1 MSTAAVITLH
11 QVCNYGTQ
19 LQAYA
24 TQEKL
29 RQYFDDVVFIDYRRA
44 DTYGRGL
51 LHTFAKGNPARALAI
66 MPTLMRWNQVFG
78 RFRKQ
83 HLNLTKKT
91 YYSEADFADFQDCAD
106 VYIAGSDQVWNS
118 GWNQGVIPAMYLSFA
133 PEEKPKYAYAS
144 SFGRPVLSE
153 QEVEDSQQY
162 IDRFDAISVR
172 EESGV
177 TILKEQYHYNNVR
190 RILDPTLAMTS
201 DFWRSVSP
209 SRRIKDDYILIYN
222 LNRSTEFDQYA
233 VELSKR
239 TGLPI
244 YRFCTRYDQILRPGK
259 SLIIPDIFDFV
270 SLVDNATYVLTDS
283 FHATAFS
290 MNMNTE
296 PICIYPEKYSGRLS
310 EFLRL
315 VDAEQ
320 RHVRDC
326 TDFDVINRHVD
337 FNVVNDILDDERQHV
352 DEFLTQMQSAV
363 TVNNTCM

>member
-51 LHTFAKGNPARALAI
+51 LRTYAKGNPVRALAI

-83 HLNLTKKT
+83 HLNLTKET
-91 YYSEADFADFQDCAD
+91 YYSESDFANFQDCAD
-106 VYIAGSDQVWNS
+106 VYISGSDQVWNA

-144 SFGRPVLSE
+144 SFGRTVLPG
-153 QEVEDSQQY
+153 QEVKTSQQY

-201 DFWRSVSP
+201 DFWRSVAP
-209 SRRIKDDYILIYN
+209 PRRIKGDYILIYN
-222 LNRSTEFDQYA
+222 LNRSAEFDQYA
-233 VELSKR
+233 IELSKR

-259 SLIIPDIFDFV
+259 SLVIPDIFEFV

-296 PICIYPEKYSGRLS
+296 PICIYPEKYSGRIS

-315 VDAEQ
+315 INAEQ
-320 RHVRDC
+320 RRVSDC
-326 TDFDVINRHVD
+326 MDFDVINRHVD
-337 FNVVNDILDDERQHV
+337 FNAINAVLDAERKRV
-352 DEFLTQMQSAV
+352 DEYLLIIQHDVIARRA
-363 TVNNTCM
+363 CL